1 MNLQNDGG
9 ETFDRIGDI
18 FERLE
23 MDRRTDPVG
32 TWAMNRDVHNDSDLR
47 EARDY
52 INHAKSQKLVT
63 AAELARRTGIKESAI
78 SAFCTDKWK
87 GSKGTLY
94 STATM
99 LAKAVT
105 QLVKQRQADET
116 KIGGFVYTRIA
127 RAIWDVVEY
136 AIKRRMIGVF
146 VIPAGCGKTM
156 ALDAIHDDKPGSLLV
171 TVTGTRAARKP
182 FLQSLSRALGLSESG
197 RAEDLQD
204 AVIERLRGSDRLVMV
219 DEAHKLQVAAL
230 DTIREIW
237 DAGKVPIIL
246 AGTPTFLQSLTSR
259 RVGSLHA
266 EILDQLSS
274 RVGISR
280 DLTDLATTTGGDP
293 ERLFTTEDIRKVFHR
308 GGVRLTRDG
317 EEFLCRL
324 ANTPGA
330 GALRKCADLVQIVV
344 DLYPKEPVTAARLRD
359 ALRMK
364 LGTREAGFRLDVI
377 DGAGEPAE
385 VATAVGA

>member
-9 ETFDRIGDI
+9 ETFDRIDDI

-32 TWAMNRDVHNDSDLR
+32 TWSMNRDVRDDEDLR

-52 INHAKSQKLVT
+52 INHAISQKLVT
-63 AAELARRTGIKESAI
+63 AAELARRTSIKESAI
-78 SAFCTDKWK
+78 SAFRNNKWK
-87 GSKGTLY
+87 GSAGTHF

-127 RAIWDVVEY
+127 RAIWDVAEY

-156 ALDAIHDDKPGSLLV
+156 ALDAIYEDKPGSVLV

-204 AVIERLRGSDRLVMV
+204 AVIERLRGSDRLVMI

-237 DAGKVPIIL
+237 DAAKVPIIL

-259 RVGSLHA
+259 RVGSLHW
-266 EILDQLSS
+266 
-274 RVGISR
+274 
-280 DLTDLATTTGGDP
+280 
-293 ERLFTTEDIRKVFHR
+293 
-308 GGVRLTRDG
+308 
-317 EEFLCRL
+317 
-324 ANTPGA
+324 
-330 GALRKCADLVQIVV
+330 
-344 DLYPKEPVTAARLRD
+344 
-359 ALRMK
+359 
-364 LGTREAGFRLDVI
+364 
-377 DGAGEPAE
+377 
-385 VATAVGA
+385 